1 MMSGHLWKLLDWFK
15 ENKGASTTK
24 IAINSNL
31 GLESS
36 DILKLLDRA
45 DSAPLDIYTSNES
58 LVTQAEY
65 IRDGLQ
71 WDTWATNMHL
81 LADSGKL
88 QCLHVMCTINA
99 LCLET
104 LPEFLSYLLKFKEMY
119 GRDFP
124 NFTLNI
130 LRFPSFQ
137 SALVLPDHIRT
148 MHKDRLQEWYDEN
161 ANNPLLHEHE
171 LNQTQRLLDYLDV
184 VKTPHSDAFD
194 LPKLHND
201 FKQFYAQYDIRRNK
215 NFSKAFPSMKEWFN
229 EL

>member
-1 MMSGHLWKLLDWFK
+1 
-15 ENKGASTTK
+15 
-24 IAINSNL
+24 
-31 GLESS
+31 
-36 DILKLLDRA
+36 
-45 DSAPLDIYTSNES
+45 
-58 LVTQAEY
+58 
-65 IRDGLQ
+65 
-71 WDTWATNMHL
+71 
-81 LADSGKL
+81 
-88 QCLHVMCTINA
+88 
-99 LCLET
+99 
-104 LPEFLSYLLKFKEMY
+104 MY

-148 MHKDRLQEWYDEN
+148 MHKDRLQDWYNEN
-161 ANNPLLHEHE
+161 VNNKLLHEHE

-201 FKQFYAQYDIRRNK
+201 FKQFYTQYDVRRNK
-215 NFSKAFPSMKEWFN
+215 NFEKSFPSMKEWYS